1 VPLHL
6 MAGSKE
12 DAETVTA
19 FFQDTRGGR
28 GDPLRVVSD
37 GAPGGIK
44 AIKIAFHPNTDQPLA
59 PSRAVE
65 QVRAALG
72 GSERPGVPR
81 DRPAALDA
89 APGGGGGR
97 GAADGD
103 SLDLACTLLRLP
115 PDHGAPAAGRLAVW
129 WTPSGSSGSGGARAP
144 APAPGGPSVSQPQE
158 AMV

>member
-59 PSRAVE
+59 PSRGWNRSVRLSAVRNAPACRAIGQPRSTPRRE
-65 QVRAALG
+65 AAEDEARLTATASISPARCYGYRRITALLRQAGWLCGGRQAGRADRAARG
-72 GSERPGVPR
+72 RRRRPR
-81 DRPAALDA
+81 A
-89 APGGGGGR
+89 AP
-97 GAADGD
+97 
-103 SLDLACTLLRLP
+103 L
-115 PDHGAPAAGRLAVW
+115 
-129 WTPSGSSGSGGARAP
+129 
-144 APAPGGPSVSQPQE
+144 
-158 AMV
+158 